1 MKKVVWSIIVAVLI
15 VTALI
20 YWGFSKGSYF
30 AFNDN
35 DKTYHISEKWEL
47 SKELNEISGISNIG
61 NNELAC
67 IQDKKGV
74 IYIYNLETS
83 EVTDRIP
90 FGEAGDYEAI
100 SVAGETAWVARSD
113 GKLFEIINYRKANKK
128 INSYK
133 ISGIDLNDLE
143 AIEVDTQNNSLL
155 LMVKEYNTRR
165 DKKGIYAFNL
175 ATKTINT
182 NSLFELDVNAEEF
195 KELRGGR
202 SSQIIRAT
210 ALRIHPKTGE
220 IYILEGHQ
228 PKIIILNQSG
238 VITNIHILNPKTFP
252 KPEGLAFDEAGNL
265 YISNESRRQPATIL
279 QINLDD

>member
-1 MKKVVWSIIVAVLI
+1 MKKVVWSIIIAVLI

-35 DKTYHISEKWEL
+35 AKTYKISEKWEL
-47 SKELNEISGISNIG
+47 SEELNEISGISHIG

-67 IQDKKGV
+67 IQDEKGV
-74 IYIYNLETS
+74 IYIYNLKTAEITN
-83 EVTDRIP
+83 RIH
-90 FGEAGDYEAI
+90 FGGAGDYEAI
-100 SVAGETAWVARSD
+100 SVAGKTAWVARSD
-113 GKLFEIINYRKANKK
+113 GKLFEIINYRKANRK

-133 ISGIDLNDLE
+133 VSGIDLDDLE
-143 AIEVDTQNNSLL
+143 AIEVDSKNDRLL
-155 LMVKEYNTRR
+155 LMVKEYNIRR

-175 ATKTINT
+175 ATKTTST

-195 KELRGGR
+195 KKLKGGR

-228 PKIIILNQSG
+228 PKIIILNQNG
-238 VITNIHILNPKTFP
+238 VISNIHILNPKTFP
-252 KPEGLAFDEAGNL
+252 KPEGLAFDKAGNL
-265 YISNESRRQPATIL
+265 YVSNESRRQPATIL